1 MLPLGMVLLWA
12 GYGVASWGYV
22 LNKGYNISL
31 RQWFSPIHPWTGD
44 IAKAGMIPKGKLFP
58 TGKTG
63 PQNSQNPGTAGSNTG
78 ASQGGGATQVQQKGR
93 GATQKQHTLG

>member
-22 LNKGYNISL
+22 LNKGYDISL

-44 IAKAGMIPKGKLFP
+44 IARAGPIPAGQIFPKGHS
-58 TGKTG
+58 G
-63 PQNSQNPGTAGSNTG
+63 PAQSQNKGAAGSN
-78 ASQGGGATQVQQKGR
+78 APSSQPVNKGK
-93 GATQKQHTLG
+93 GATQKQQSGP

>member
-44 IAKAGMIPKGKLFP
+44 ISKAGPIPPGRLFP
-58 TGKTG
+58 GKGASG
-63 PQNSQNPGTAGSNTG
+63 PQNSQNAGAAGSNTG
-78 ASQGGGATQVQQKGR
+78 SGGQATQIQQKGR
-93 GATQKQHTLG
+93 GATQKQQTLG